1 MAGQLKTEQG
11 GDNMKKF
18 FAVLAALC
26 LLLSVIGVHAEA
38 AEPQEAPLS
47 VTLDVLNRGADAFY
61 GCDVNISIKDFIA
74 LGFELGDACNVVLE
88 NELYRYEFKSVP
100 FYNGY
105 YTKTGD
111 PLLCG
116 YGYAIKENRGDD
128 YQYTR
133 TDYPY
138 LRFCYNNREMWNL
151 LHLTTDMKC
160 TITLV
165 EQGGYE
171 YEQKLVGGLTYSKNF
186 EDYEAKNGISKEE
199 VFANFR
205 AVRSEAMKENVL
217 FRSAS
222 PFDNANNRAPYVN
235 ELAKA
240 NGIDYVLNLADSQKK
255 IDKYKEAEVWSQLD
269 YSQKL
274 LDNDQVCLM
283 AMSAAYEGAAY
294 QSALVRGLNS
304 ALEHNATK
312 ILFHCTEGKDRTG
325 FVGVVLESLCG
336 ATYEEMLNDYMVTYD
351 NYYSLTEESD
361 KTAYDYIVELK
372 FNDMINYLLTFD
384 SSLEAKGDGTY
395 DLAAVTPENY
405 ATAARNL
412 LSKAG
417 MSNDNLEALTALL
430 KK

>member
-1 MAGQLKTEQG
+1 
-11 GDNMKKF
+11 MKKL
-18 FAVLAALC
+18 FALLLTLC
-26 LLLSVIGVHAEA
+26 LLLSPISAY
-38 AEPQEAPLS
+38 AEPAESLEEPLS

-61 GCDVNISIKDFIA
+61 GCDVNISIPDFIA
-74 LGFELGDACNVVLE
+74 LGFELGDACDVVLE
-88 NELYRYEFKSVP
+88 NDLYRYEFKSVP

-111 PLLCG
+111 PLLCA
-116 YGYAIKENRGDD
+116 YGYAVKENRGED

-138 LRFCYNNREMWNL
+138 LRFCFNNREMWNL

-171 YEQKLVGGLTYSKNF
+171 YEQKLVGGLTYSKDF
-186 EDYEAKNGISKEE
+186 EDYEAKNGITKEE

-205 AVRSEAMKENVL
+205 AVKSDAMKENVL

-240 NGIDYVLNLADSQKK
+240 NGIDYVLNLADSQTK
-255 IDKYKEAEVWSQLD
+255 IDKYKESDVWSELD
-269 YSQKL
+269 YSQQL
-274 LDNDQVCLM
+274 LDNDRVCLM
-283 AMSAAYEGAAY
+283 SMSAAYEGAAY
-294 QSALVRGLNS
+294 QAALVKGLNS

-325 FVGVVLESLCG
+325 FVGLVLESLCG
-336 ATYEEMLNDYMVTYD
+336 ASYEEMLFDYMVTYD
-351 NYYSLTEESD
+351 NYHNLTEASD

-372 FNDMINYLLTFD
+372 FNDMVNYLLTFD
-384 SSLEAKGDGTY
+384 PSLEAKGDGTY
-395 DLAAVTPENY
+395 DLAGVTPENF

-412 LSKAG
+412 LAKAG
-417 MSNDNLEALTALL
+417 MSEDNLQALTALL

>member
-1 MAGQLKTEQG
+1 
-11 GDNMKKF
+11 MKKI
-18 FAVLAALC
+18 LAILATLC
-26 LLLSVIGVHAEA
+26 LLLSAFGVHAESA
-38 AEPQEAPLS
+38 DNEPLS
-47 VTLDVLNRGADAFY
+47 VTLDILNRGADAFY

-88 NELYRYEFKSVP
+88 NDLYRYEFKSVP

-116 YGYAIKENRGDD
+116 YGYAIKEKRGED

-205 AVRSEAMKENVL
+205 AVRSEAIKENVL

-255 IDKYKEAEVWSQLD
+255 IDQYAQAEVWQELD
-269 YSQKL
+269 YSRQL
-274 LDNDQVCLM
+274 LENDQVCLM

-336 ATYEEMLNDYMVTYD
+336 ATYEEMLYDYMVTYD
-351 NYYSLTEESD
+351 NYYSLTEASD
-361 KTAYDYIVELK
+361 KTAYDYIVDLK

-395 DLAAVTPENY
+395 DLASVTPENY
-405 ATAARNL
+405 AAAARNL

-417 MSNDNLEALTALL
+417 MSEENLKALTDLL

>member
-1 MAGQLKTEQG
+1 
-11 GDNMKKF
+11 MKKI
-18 FAVLAALC
+18 FAFLIILC
-26 LLLSVIGVHAEA
+26 FMLSPFTAFAEA
-38 AEPQEAPLS
+38 PESAEAPLS

-88 NELYRYEFKSVP
+88 NDLYRYEFKSVP

-111 PLLCG
+111 PLLCA
-116 YGYAIKENRGDD
+116 YGYAIKENRGPD
-128 YQYTR
+128 YAYTR
-133 TDYPY
+133 SDYPY
-138 LRFCYNNREMWNL
+138 LRFCFNNREMWNL

-165 EQGGYE
+165 EQGGYD
-171 YEQKLVGGLTYSKNF
+171 YEQKLVGGLTYSKDF
-186 EDYEAKNGISKEE
+186 EDYEAKNGVSKEE

-205 AVRSEAMKENVL
+205 AVKSAAMKENVL

-222 PFDNANNRAPYVN
+222 PFDNANNRAPYVD

-240 NGIDYVLNLADSQKK
+240 NGIDYILDLADSQKK
-255 IDKYKEAEVWSQLD
+255 LDKYKEAEIWPELD
-269 YSQKL
+269 YARQL

-283 AMSAAYEGAAY
+283 SMSAAYEGAAY
-294 QSALVRGLNS
+294 QAALVNGLNS

-325 FVGVVLESLCG
+325 FVGLVLEGLCG
-336 ATYEEMLNDYMVTYD
+336 ASYEEMLQDYMVTYD
-351 NYYSLTEESD
+351 NYYNLTEESD

-372 FNDMINYLLTFD
+372 FNDMVNYLLSFD
-384 SSLEAKGDGTY
+384 PSLEAKGDGSY
-395 DLAAVTPENY
+395 DLAGVTAENF
-405 ATAARNL
+405 AAAARNL
-412 LSKAG
+412 LAKAG
-417 MSNDNLEALTALL
+417 MSEDNLDALTALL

>member
-1 MAGQLKTEQG
+1 
-11 GDNMKKF
+11 MKKL
-18 FAVLAALC
+18 FALLLTLC
-26 LLLSVIGVHAEA
+26 LLLSPISAY
-38 AEPQEAPLS
+38 AEPAESLEEPLS

-61 GCDVNISIKDFIA
+61 GCDVNISIPDFIA
-74 LGFELGDACNVVLE
+74 LGFELGDACDVVLE
-88 NELYRYEFKSVP
+88 NDLYRYEFKSVP

-111 PLLCG
+111 PLLCA
-116 YGYAIKENRGDD
+116 YGYAVKENRGED

-138 LRFCYNNREMWNL
+138 LRFCFNNREMWNL

-171 YEQKLVGGLTYSKNF
+171 YEQKLVGGLTYSKDF
-186 EDYEAKNGISKEE
+186 EDYEAKNGITKEE

-205 AVRSEAMKENVL
+205 AVKSDAMKENVL

-240 NGIDYVLNLADSQKK
+240 NGIDYVLNLADSQAK
-255 IDKYKEAEVWSQLD
+255 IDKYKESDVWSELD

-274 LDNDQVCLM
+274 LDNDRVCLM
-283 AMSAAYEGAAY
+283 SMSAAYEGAAY
-294 QSALVRGLNS
+294 QAALVKGLNS

-325 FVGVVLESLCG
+325 FVGLVLESLCG
-336 ATYEEMLNDYMVTYD
+336 ASYEEMLFDYMVTYD
-351 NYYSLTEESD
+351 NYYNLTEASD

-372 FNDMINYLLTFD
+372 FNDMVNYLLTFD
-384 SSLEAKGDGTY
+384 PSLEAKGDGTY
-395 DLAAVTPENY
+395 DLAGVTPENF

-412 LSKAG
+412 LAKAG
-417 MSNDNLEALTALL
+417 MSEDNLQALTALL

>member
-1 MAGQLKTEQG
+1 
-11 GDNMKKF
+11 MKK
-18 FAVLAALC
+18 VLAILVTLC
-26 LLLSVIGVHAEA
+26 LMLSVFGVHAETA
-38 AEPQEAPLS
+38 PEAPLS
-47 VTLDVLNRGADAFY
+47 VTLDVLNRGADAFF

-74 LGFELGDACNVVLE
+74 LGFELGDACDVVLE
-88 NELYRYEFKSVP
+88 NNLYRYEFKSVP

-111 PLLCG
+111 PLLCA
-116 YGYAIKENRGDD
+116 YGYAVKEKRGED

-138 LRFCYNNREMWNL
+138 LRFCFNNREMWNL

-165 EQGGYE
+165 EQGGYD
-171 YEQKLVGGLTYSKNF
+171 YEQKLVGGLTYSKDF
-186 EDYEAKNGISKEE
+186 ADYEAKNGVSKEE

-205 AVRSEAMKENVL
+205 AVRSDAMKENVL

-235 ELAKA
+235 ALAKA
-240 NGIDYVLNLADSQKK
+240 NGIDYILNLADSQAK
-255 IDKYKEAEVWSQLD
+255 IDKYSEAEVWQELD
-269 YSQKL
+269 YAREL
-274 LDNDQVCLM
+274 LDNDRVCLM
-283 AMSAAYEGAAY
+283 AMSAAYEGAGY
-294 QSALVRGLNS
+294 HTALVRGLNS

-325 FVGVVLESLCG
+325 FVGLVLESLCG
-336 ATYEEMLNDYMVTYD
+336 ASYEEMLYDYMVTYD
-351 NYYSLTEESD
+351 NYYSLTEASD

-372 FNDMINYLLTFD
+372 FHDMVNYLLTFD
-384 SSLEAKGDGTY
+384 PSLEAKGDGTY

-405 ATAARNL
+405 AAAAHNL
-412 LSKAG
+412 LAKAG
-417 MSNDNLEALTALL
+417 MSEDNIQALTALL

>member
-1 MAGQLKTEQG
+1 
-11 GDNMKKF
+11 MKKL
-18 FAVLAALC
+18 FALLLTLC
-26 LLLSVIGVHAEA
+26 LLLSPISAY
-38 AEPQEAPLS
+38 AEPAESLEEPLS

-61 GCDVNISIKDFIA
+61 GCDVNISIPDFIA
-74 LGFELGDACNVVLE
+74 LGFELGDACDVVLE
-88 NELYRYEFKSVP
+88 NDLYRYEFKSVP

-111 PLLCG
+111 PLLCA
-116 YGYAIKENRGDD
+116 YGYAVKENRGED

-138 LRFCYNNREMWNL
+138 LRFCFNNREMWNL

-171 YEQKLVGGLTYSKNF
+171 YEQKLVGGLTYSKDF
-186 EDYEAKNGISKEE
+186 EDYEAKNGITKEE

-205 AVRSEAMKENVL
+205 AVKSDAMKENVL

-240 NGIDYVLNLADSQKK
+240 NGIDYVLNLADSQAK
-255 IDKYKEAEVWSQLD
+255 IDKYKESDVWSELD

-283 AMSAAYEGAAY
+283 SMSAAYEGAAY
-294 QSALVRGLNS
+294 QAALVKGLNS

-325 FVGVVLESLCG
+325 FVGLVLESLCG
-336 ATYEEMLNDYMVTYD
+336 ASYEEMLFDYMVTYD
-351 NYYSLTEESD
+351 NYYNLTEASD

-372 FNDMINYLLTFD
+372 FNDMVNYLLTFD
-384 SSLEAKGDGTY
+384 PSLEAKGDGTY
-395 DLAAVTPENY
+395 DLAGVTPENF

-412 LSKAG
+412 LAKAG
-417 MSNDNLEALTALL
+417 MSEDNLQALTALL

>member
-1 MAGQLKTEQG
+1 
-11 GDNMKKF
+11 MKKL
-18 FAVLAALC
+18 FALLLTLC
-26 LLLSVIGVHAEA
+26 LLLSPISAY
-38 AEPQEAPLS
+38 AEPAESLEEPLS

-61 GCDVNISIKDFIA
+61 GCDVNISIQDFIA
-74 LGFELGDACNVVLE
+74 LGFELGDACDVVLE
-88 NELYRYEFKSVP
+88 NDLYRYEFKSVP

-111 PLLCG
+111 PLLCA
-116 YGYAIKENRGDD
+116 YGYAVKENRGED

-138 LRFCYNNREMWNL
+138 LRFCFNNREMWNL

-171 YEQKLVGGLTYSKNF
+171 YEQKLVGGLTYSKDF
-186 EDYEAKNGISKEE
+186 EDYEAKNGITKEE

-205 AVRSEAMKENVL
+205 AVKSDAMKENVL

-222 PFDNANNRAPYVN
+222 LFDNANNRAPYVN

-240 NGIDYVLNLADSQKK
+240 NGIDYVLNLADSQTK
-255 IDKYKEAEVWSQLD
+255 IDKYKESDVWSELD
-269 YSQKL
+269 YSQQL
-274 LDNDQVCLM
+274 LDNDRVCLM
-283 AMSAAYEGAAY
+283 SMSAAYEGAAY
-294 QSALVRGLNS
+294 QAALVKGLNS

-325 FVGVVLESLCG
+325 FVGLVLESLCG
-336 ATYEEMLNDYMVTYD
+336 ASYEEMLFDYMVTYD
-351 NYYSLTEESD
+351 NYYNLTEASD

-372 FNDMINYLLTFD
+372 FNDMVNYLLTFD
-384 SSLEAKGDGTY
+384 PSLEAKGDGTY
-395 DLAAVTPENY
+395 DLAGVTPENF

-412 LSKAG
+412 LAKAG
-417 MSNDNLEALTALL
+417 MSEDNLQALTALL

>member
-1 MAGQLKTEQG
+1 
-11 GDNMKKF
+11 MKKL
-18 FAVLAALC
+18 FALLLTLC
-26 LLLSVIGVHAEA
+26 LLLSPISAY
-38 AEPQEAPLS
+38 AEPAESLEEPLS

-74 LGFELGDACNVVLE
+74 LGFELGDACDVVLE
-88 NELYRYEFKSVP
+88 NDLYRYEFKSVP

-111 PLLCG
+111 PLLCA
-116 YGYAIKENRGDD
+116 YGYAVKENRGEN

-138 LRFCYNNREMWNL
+138 LRFCFNNREMWNL

-171 YEQKLVGGLTYSKNF
+171 YEQKLVGGLTYSKDF
-186 EDYEAKNGISKEE
+186 EDYEAKNGITKEE

-205 AVRSEAMKENVL
+205 AVKSDAMKENVL

-240 NGIDYVLNLADSQKK
+240 NGIDYVLNLADSQAK
-255 IDKYKEAEVWSQLD
+255 IDKYKESDVWSELD

-283 AMSAAYEGAAY
+283 SMSAAYEGAAY
-294 QSALVRGLNS
+294 QAALVKGLNS

-325 FVGVVLESLCG
+325 FVGLVLESLCG
-336 ATYEEMLNDYMVTYD
+336 ASYEEMLFDYMVTYD
-351 NYYSLTEESD
+351 NYYNLTEASD
-361 KTAYDYIVELK
+361 KTAYDYIVDLK
-372 FNDMINYLLTFD
+372 FNDMVNYLLTFD
-384 SSLEAKGDGTY
+384 PSLEAKGDGTY
-395 DLAAVTPENY
+395 DLAGVTPENF

-412 LSKAG
+412 LAKAG
-417 MSNDNLEALTALL
+417 MSEDNLQALTALP

>member
-1 MAGQLKTEQG
+1 
-11 GDNMKKF
+11 MKKF
-18 FAVLAALC
+18 LAILTTLC
-26 LLLSVIGVHAEA
+26 LLLSAFGAFAEA
-38 AEPQEAPLS
+38 AEKPEEPLT
-47 VTLDVLNRGADAFY
+47 VTLDVLNRGADAFF

-74 LGFELGDACNVVLE
+74 LGFEFGDACDVVLE
-88 NELYRYEFKSVP
+88 NDLYRYEFKSVP

-116 YGYAIKENRGDD
+116 YGYAIKENRGED
-128 YQYTR
+128 YEYTR

-138 LRFCYNNREMWNL
+138 LRFCFNNREMWNL

-160 TITLV
+160 TITLI

-186 EDYEAKNGISKEE
+186 EDYEAKNGVSKEE

-205 AVRSEAMKENVL
+205 AVKSDAMKENVL

-240 NGIDYVLNLADSQKK
+240 NGIDYVLNLADSEKK
-255 IDKYKEAEVWSQLD
+255 IEKYKENEVWAELD
-269 YSQKL
+269 YSRQL

-283 AMSAAYEGAAY
+283 SMSAAYEGAAY
-294 QSALVRGLNS
+294 QAALVRGLNS

-336 ATYEEMLNDYMVTYD
+336 ATYEEMKNDFRVTYD
-351 NYYSLTEESD
+351 NYYNLTE
-361 KTAYDYIVELK
+361 
-372 FNDMINYLLTFD
+372 
-384 SSLEAKGDGTY
+384 
-395 DLAAVTPENY
+395 
-405 ATAARNL
+405 
-412 LSKAG
+412 
-417 MSNDNLEALTALL
+417 
-430 KK
+430 

>member
-1 MAGQLKTEQG
+1 
-11 GDNMKKF
+11 MKKL
-18 FAVLAALC
+18 LAILTALC
-26 LLLSVIGVHAEA
+26 LLLGAFGALAESL
-38 AEPQEAPLS
+38 ESPEEPLS
-47 VTLDVLNRGADAFY
+47 VTLDVLNRGADAFF

-74 LGFELGDACNVVLE
+74 LGFELGDACDVVLE

-116 YGYAIKENRGDD
+116 YGYAVKENRGED

-138 LRFCYNNREMWNL
+138 LRFCFNNREMWNL

-165 EQGGYE
+165 KQGGFE

-186 EDYEAKNGISKEE
+186 EDYEAKNGVSKEE

-205 AVRSEAMKENVL
+205 AVRSAAMKENVL

-222 PFDNANNRAPYVN
+222 LFDNANNRAPYVN

-240 NGIDYVLNLADSQKK
+240 NGIDYVLNLADSEKK
-255 IDKYKEAEVWSQLD
+255 IEKYSQADVWPELD
-269 YSQKL
+269 YARAL
-274 LDNDQVCLM
+274 LEGDQVCLM

-294 QSALVRGLNS
+294 QTALVRGLNS
-304 ALEHNATK
+304 ALAHHATK

-325 FVGVVLESLCG
+325 FVGVVLEGLCG
-336 ATYEEMLNDYMVTYD
+336 ATYEEMRYDYMVTYD
-351 NYYSLTEESD
+351 NYYGLTEASD

-384 SSLEAKGDGTY
+384 PSLEPMGDGTY
-395 DLAAVTPENY
+395 DLAGVQPENF
-405 ATAARNL
+405 AAAARNL
-412 LSKAG
+412 LTKAG
-417 MSNDNLEALTALL
+417 MSEENLEALTALL
-430 KK
+430 KKE

>member
-1 MAGQLKTEQG
+1 
-11 GDNMKKF
+11 MKKI
-18 FAVLAALC
+18 LAILATLC
-26 LLLSVIGVHAEA
+26 LLLSAFGVHAESA
-38 AEPQEAPLS
+38 DNEPLS
-47 VTLDVLNRGADAFY
+47 VTLDILNRGADAFY

-88 NELYRYEFKSVP
+88 NDLYRYEFKSVP

-116 YGYAIKENRGDD
+116 YGYAIKEKRGED

-205 AVRSEAMKENVL
+205 AVRSEAIKENVL
-217 FRSAS
+217 FRAAS

-255 IDKYKEAEVWSQLD
+255 IDQYAQAEVWQELD
-269 YSQKL
+269 YSRQL
-274 LDNDQVCLM
+274 LENDQVCLM

-336 ATYEEMLNDYMVTYD
+336 ATYEEMLYDYMVTYD
-351 NYYSLTEESD
+351 NYYSLTEASD

-395 DLAAVTPENY
+395 DLAGVTPENY
-405 ATAARNL
+405 AAAARNL

-417 MSNDNLEALTALL
+417 MSEDNLQALTALL

>member
-1 MAGQLKTEQG
+1 
-11 GDNMKKF
+11 MKKL
-18 FAVLAALC
+18 LAILTTLC
-26 LLLSVIGVHAEA
+26 LLLSVFGALAET
-38 AEPQEAPLS
+38 AETPEAPLS
-47 VTLDVLNRGADAFY
+47 VTLNVLNRGADAFY
-61 GCDVNISIKDFIA
+61 GCDVEISIKDFIA
-74 LGFELGDACNVVLE
+74 MGFELGDACNVVLE
-88 NELYRYEFKSVP
+88 NDLYRYEFKSVP

-165 EQGGYE
+165 EQGGYA

-186 EDYEAKNGISKEE
+186 EDFEAKNGITQEE

-205 AVRSEAMKENVL
+205 AVKSDAMKENVL

-235 ELAKA
+235 ALAKA
-240 NGIDYVLNLADSQKK
+240 NGIDYVLDLADSQSK
-255 IDKYKEAEVWSQLD
+255 IDKYKEAEVWAELD
-269 YSQKL
+269 YARTL

-336 ATYEEMLNDYMVTYD
+336 ATYEEMKYDYMVTYD
-351 NYYSLTEESD
+351 NYYGLTETSD

-384 SSLEAKGDGTY
+384 PSLEAKGDGTY

-405 ATAARNL
+405 AAAARNL
-412 LSKAG
+412 LAKAG
-417 MSNDNLEALTALL
+417 MSEDNLDALTALL

>member
-1 MAGQLKTEQG
+1 
-11 GDNMKKF
+11 MKKF

-361 KTAYDYIVELK
+361 KTAYDYIVDLK

>member
-1 MAGQLKTEQG
+1 
-11 GDNMKKF
+11 MKKHSNWMTACLL
-18 FAVLAALC
+18 AVLLLPLAAC
-26 LLLSVIGVHAEA
+26 ATTGSAKQGAEN
-38 AEPQEAPLS
+38 APS
-47 VTLDVLNRGADAFY
+47 VTLSVLNRGSDAFF
-61 GCDVNISIKDFIA
+61 GCDVTISIKDFIA
-74 LGFELGDACNVVLE
+74 KGFEFGDACDVVLE
-88 NELYRYEFKSVP
+88 NDLYRYEFKSIP

-116 YGYAIKENRGDD
+116 YGYAVKEKRGEN

-138 LRFCYNNREMWNL
+138 LRLCYNNREMWNL

-165 EQGGYE
+165 KKGGFA
-171 YEQKLVGGLTYSKNF
+171 YEQNLVGGLTYSKNF
-186 EDYEAKNGISKEE
+186 EDYAAKKGISQEE

-205 AVRSEAMKENVL
+205 AVKSNAVKENVL

-222 PFDNANNRAPYVN
+222 PFDNANNRAVYVN
-235 ELAKA
+235 ELCKK
-240 NGIDYVLNLADSQKK
+240 NQIDYVLNLADSPAK
-255 IDKYKEAEVWSQLD
+255 IDKYKATAAWSQLD

-274 LDNDQVCLM
+274 LDNDQVSLM
-283 AMSAAYEGAAY
+283 AMSAAYEGASY
-294 QSALVRGLNS
+294 QSALVRGLQ
-304 ALEHNATK
+304 AAVDHNATR

-336 ATYEEMLNDYMVTYD
+336 ATYGEMLDDYMVTYD
-351 NYYSLTEESD
+351 NYYGLTEKSD

-384 SSLEAKGDGTY
+384 ASLVAEGNGSYNLAK
-395 DLAAVTPENY
+395 VKPENY
-405 ATAARNL
+405 TRAATNL
-412 LSKAG
+412 LKKAG
-417 MSNDNLEALTALL
+417 MSDAYIQSLTALL

>member
-1 MAGQLKTEQG
+1 
-11 GDNMKKF
+11 MKKF
-18 FAVLAALC
+18 FALLAALC
-26 LLLSVIGVHAEA
+26 LMLIAFGAIAETT
-38 AEPQEAPLS
+38 EPLS

-61 GCDVNISIKDFIA
+61 GCDVNISIKDFID
-74 LGFELGDACNVVLE
+74 LGFEFGDECDVVLE
-88 NELYRYEFKSVP
+88 NDLYRYEFKSVP

-116 YGYAIKENRGDD
+116 YGYAIKENRGED
-128 YQYTR
+128 YVYTR

-138 LRFCYNNREMWNL
+138 LRFCFNNREMWNL
-151 LHLTTDMKC
+151 FHLTTDMKC

-165 EQGGYE
+165 EKGGYE

-205 AVRSEAMKENVL
+205 AVKSDAIKENVL

-222 PFDNANNRAPYVN
+222 LFDNANNRAPYVN
-235 ELAKA
+235 DLAKEY
-240 NGIDYVLNLADSQKK
+240 GIDYVLNLADSQSK
-255 IDKYKEAEVWSQLD
+255 IDKYMTDEVWPQLD

-274 LDNDQVCLM
+274 LDNDQVSLM

-294 QSALVRGLNS
+294 QAALAQGLNS
-304 ALEHNATK
+304 ALAHNATK

-325 FVGVVLESLCG
+325 FVGVVLEGLCG
-336 ATYEEMLNDYMVTYD
+336 ATYDEMLYDYMVTYD
-351 NYYSLTEESD
+351 NYYGLTEESD

-384 SSLEAKGDGTY
+384 SSLEAMGDGTY
-395 DLAAVTPENY
+395 DLASVTADNY

-417 MSNDNLEALTALL
+417 MSEDNLQALTELL

>member
-1 MAGQLKTEQG
+1 
-11 GDNMKKF
+11 MKKL
-18 FAVLAALC
+18 FALLLTLC
-26 LLLSVIGVHAEA
+26 LLLSPISAY
-38 AEPQEAPLS
+38 AEPAESLEEPLS

-74 LGFELGDACNVVLE
+74 LGFELGDACDVVLE
-88 NELYRYEFKSVP
+88 NDLYRYEFKSVP

-111 PLLCG
+111 PLLCA
-116 YGYAIKENRGDD
+116 YGYAVKENRGED

-138 LRFCYNNREMWNL
+138 LRFCFNNREMWNL

-171 YEQKLVGGLTYSKNF
+171 YEQKLVGGLTYSKDF
-186 EDYEAKNGISKEE
+186 EDYEAKNGITKEE

-205 AVRSEAMKENVL
+205 AVKSDAMKENVL

-240 NGIDYVLNLADSQKK
+240 NGIDYVLNLADSQTK
-255 IDKYKEAEVWSQLD
+255 IDKYKESDVWSELD
-269 YSQKL
+269 YSQQL
-274 LDNDQVCLM
+274 LDNDRVCLM
-283 AMSAAYEGAAY
+283 SMSAAYEGAAY
-294 QSALVRGLNS
+294 QAALVKGLNS

-325 FVGVVLESLCG
+325 FVGLVLESLCG
-336 ATYEEMLNDYMVTYD
+336 ASYEEMLFDYMVTYD
-351 NYYSLTEESD
+351 NYYNLTEASD
-361 KTAYDYIVELK
+361 KTAYDYIVDLK
-372 FNDMINYLLTFD
+372 FNDMVNYLLTFD
-384 SSLEAKGDGTY
+384 PSLEAKGDGTY
-395 DLAAVTPENY
+395 DLAGVTPENF

-412 LSKAG
+412 LAKAG
-417 MSNDNLEALTALL
+417 MSEDNLQALTAWL

>member
-1 MAGQLKTEQG
+1 
-11 GDNMKKF
+11 MKKF
-18 FAVLAALC
+18 FSILVTLC
-26 LLLSVIGVHAEA
+26 LILSACGVFAETA
-38 AEPQEAPLS
+38 AEQEAPLS
-47 VTLDVLNRGADAFY
+47 VTLNVLNRGSDAFY
-61 GCDVNISIKDFIA
+61 GCDVEISIKDFIA
-74 LGFELGDACNVVLE
+74 LGFELGDECNVVLE
-88 NELYRYEFKSVP
+88 NDLYRYEFKSVP

-116 YGYAIKENRGDD
+116 YGYAIREKRGED

-165 EQGGYE
+165 KQGGYE

-186 EDYEAKNGISKEE
+186 EDYEAKNGITKEE

-240 NGIDYVLNLADSQKK
+240 NGIDYVLNLADSESK
-255 IDKYKEAEVWSQLD
+255 INKYKESEAWAGLD

-274 LDNDQVCLM
+274 LENDQVCLM

-294 QSALVRGLNS
+294 QAALVKGLNS
-304 ALEHNATK
+304 ALAHNATK

-325 FVGVVLESLCG
+325 FVGVVLEGLCG
-336 ATYEEMLNDYMVTYD
+336 ATYEEMLYDYMVTYD
-351 NYYSLTEESD
+351 NYYSLTEASD

-384 SSLEAKGDGTY
+384 PSLEAKGDGTY
-395 DLAAVTPENY
+395 DLAGVTAENY
-405 ATAARNL
+405 ATAAANL
-412 LSKAG
+412 LTKAG
-417 MSNDNLEALTALL
+417 MSAENLEALTALL

>member
-1 MAGQLKTEQG
+1 
-11 GDNMKKF
+11 MKKIF
-18 FAVLAALC
+18 VFLAALL
-26 LLLSVIGVHAEA
+26 LLLSVFGALADSAGSSE
-38 AEPQEAPLS
+38 EPLS

-61 GCDVNISIKDFIA
+61 GCDVSISIKDFID
-74 LGFELGDACNVVLE
+74 LGFEFGDECDVVLE
-88 NELYRYEFKSVP
+88 NDLYRYEFKSVP

-116 YGYAIKENRGDD
+116 YGYAIKEKRGED

-138 LRFCYNNREMWNL
+138 LRFCFNNREMWNL

-165 EQGGYE
+165 KKGGYD
-171 YEQKLVGGLTYSKNF
+171 YEQKLVGGLTYSKDF
-186 EDYEAKNGISKEE
+186 EDYEEKNGIPKEE

-205 AVRSEAMKENVL
+205 AVKSDAMKENVL

-235 ELAKA
+235 DLAKA
-240 NGIDYVLNLADSQKK
+240 YGIDYVLNLADSQKK
-255 IDKYKEAEVWSQLD
+255 IDQYKENEAWAGLD

-274 LDNDQVCLM
+274 LDEDRVSLM

-294 QSALVRGLNS
+294 QAALVKGLND

-336 ATYEEMLNDYMVTYD
+336 ASYEEMLNDYMVTYD
-351 NYYSLTEESD
+351 NYYGFTEASD

-384 SSLEAKGDGTY
+384 PSLEAEGNGTY
-395 DLAAVTPENY
+395 DLASVTAENY

-417 MSNDNLEALTALL
+417 MSKDNIEALTALL

>member
-1 MAGQLKTEQG
+1 
-11 GDNMKKF
+11 MKKYL
-18 FAVLAALC
+18 AILAALC
-26 LLLSVIGVHAEA
+26 LLLSVCGVHAE
-38 AEPQEAPLS
+38 EAPLS

-61 GCDVNISIKDFIA
+61 GCDVNISIPEFIA
-74 LGFELGDACNVVLE
+74 LGFELGDACDVVLE
-88 NELYRYEFKSVP
+88 NSLYRYEFKSVP

-111 PLLCG
+111 PLLCA
-116 YGYAIKENRGDD
+116 YGYAIKENRGED

-138 LRFCYNNREMWNL
+138 LRFCFNNREMWNL

-165 EQGGYE
+165 EQGGYA
-171 YEQKLVGGLTYSKNF
+171 YEQQLVGGLTYSKNF
-186 EDYEAKNGISKEE
+186 EDYEAKNGVPKEE

-205 AVRSEAMKENVL
+205 AVRSEAIKENVL

-222 PFDNANNRAPYVN
+222 PFDNANNRAPYVD

-240 NGIDYVLNLADSQKK
+240 NGIDYVLNLADSQAK
-255 IDKYKEAEVWSQLD
+255 IDKYQAADVWAELD
-269 YSQKL
+269 YAQQL
-274 LDNDQVCLM
+274 LANDQVCLM

-294 QSALVRGLNS
+294 QAALVRGLNG

-325 FVGVVLESLCG
+325 FVGVVLEGLCG
-336 ATYEEMLNDYMVTYD
+336 ATYDEMLYDYMVTYD
-351 NYYSLTEESD
+351 NYYNLTEETD

-384 SSLEAKGDGTY
+384 SSIAAQGDGTY
-395 DLAAVTPENY
+395 DLSAVTPENY
-405 ATAARNL
+405 AAAARNL
-412 LSKAG
+412 LAKAG
-417 MSNDNLEALTALL
+417 MSEENIQALTALL

>member
-1 MAGQLKTEQG
+1 
-11 GDNMKKF
+11 MKKL
-18 FAVLAALC
+18 FAILIALC
-26 LLLSVIGVHAEA
+26 LLLGVFTVHAEP
-38 AEPQEAPLS
+38 AEEPLS

-74 LGFELGDACNVVLE
+74 LGFELGDACDVVLE
-88 NELYRYEFKSVP
+88 NNLYRYEFKSVP

-116 YGYAIKENRGDD
+116 YGYAIKEKRGED

-138 LRFCYNNREMWNL
+138 LRLCYNNREMWNL

-165 EQGGYE
+165 KQGGYE

-186 EDYEAKNGISKEE
+186 EDYEAKNGITKEE

-205 AVRSEAMKENVL
+205 AVKSEAMKENVL

-240 NGIDYVLNLADSQKK
+240 NGIDYVLNLADSESK
-255 IDKYKEAEVWSQLD
+255 INKYKESEAWAGLD
-269 YSQKL
+269 YSQQL

-294 QSALVRGLNS
+294 QSALVKGLNS
-304 ALEHNATK
+304 ALAHNATK

-336 ATYEEMLNDYMVTYD
+336 ATYEEMVYDYMVTYD
-351 NYYSLTEESD
+351 NYYSLTEASD

-384 SSLEAKGDGTY
+384 PSLEAQGDGTY
-395 DLAAVTPENY
+395 DLASVTPENY
-405 ATAARNL
+405 AAAARNL

-417 MSNDNLEALTALL
+417 MSEDNLQALISLL

>member
-1 MAGQLKTEQG
+1 
-11 GDNMKKF
+11 MKKL
-18 FAVLAALC
+18 FAILATLC
-26 LLLSVIGVHAEA
+26 LLLSAFSVY
-38 AEPQEAPLS
+38 AEPAENLEPLS

-74 LGFELGDACNVVLE
+74 LGFELGDDCDVVLE
-88 NELYRYEFKSVP
+88 NDLYRYEFKSVP

-111 PLLCG
+111 PLLCA
-116 YGYAIKENRGDD
+116 YGYAVKEKRGED

-138 LRFCYNNREMWNL
+138 LRFCFNNREMWNL

-165 EQGGYE
+165 EQGGYD

-205 AVRSEAMKENVL
+205 AVRSDAMKENVL

-222 PFDNANNRAPYVN
+222 LFDNANNRAPYVN

-240 NGIDYVLNLADSQKK
+240 YGIDYVLDLADSQKK
-255 IDKYKEAEVWSQLD
+255 IDNYKTADIWSALD

-294 QSALVRGLNS
+294 QSALVKGLNS
-304 ALEHNATK
+304 ALAHNATK

-325 FVGVVLESLCG
+325 FVGVVLECFCG
-336 ATYEEMLNDYMVTYD
+336 ASYEEMLYDYMVTYD
-351 NYYSLTEESD
+351 NYYNLTEASD

-395 DLAAVTPENY
+395 DLASVTPENY
-405 ATAARNL
+405 AAAARNL
-412 LSKAG
+412 LTKAG
-417 MSNDNLEALTALL
+417 MSEDNLQALTALL

>member
-1 MAGQLKTEQG
+1 
-11 GDNMKKF
+11 MKKLF
-18 FAVLAALC
+18 SILVVLC
-26 LLLSVIGVHAEA
+26 LLMGMCSVVAAADNAE
-38 AEPQEAPLS
+38 EPLS

-88 NELYRYEFKSVP
+88 NDLYRYEFKSVP

-111 PLLCG
+111 PLLCA
-116 YGYAIKENRGDD
+116 YGYAIKENRGED
-128 YQYTR
+128 YEYTR

-186 EDYEAKNGISKEE
+186 EDYEAKNGATQEE

-205 AVRSEAMKENVL
+205 AVKSDAMKENVL

-235 ELAKA
+235 ALAKE
-240 NGIDYVLNLADSQKK
+240 NGIDYVLNLADSQAK
-255 IDKYKEAEVWSQLD
+255 IDKYKESDVWVELD
-269 YSQKL
+269 YSQAL

-294 QSALVRGLNS
+294 QSALVKGLNS
-304 ALEHNATK
+304 ALAHNATK

-325 FVGVVLESLCG
+325 FVGLLLESLCG
-336 ATYEEMLNDYMVTYD
+336 ASYEEMLNDYMITYD
-351 NYYSLTEESD
+351 NYYDLTEASD

-372 FNDMINYLLTFD
+372 FNDMVNYLLGFD
-384 SSLEAKGDGTY
+384 PSLEAQGDGSY
-395 DLAAVTPENY
+395 DLSAVTAENF
-405 ATAARNL
+405 ATAAAKL
-412 LSKAG
+412 LTKAG
-417 MSNDNLEALTALL
+417 MSEENLEALTALL

>member
-1 MAGQLKTEQG
+1 
-11 GDNMKKF
+11 MKKF
-18 FAVLAALC
+18 YAILTTLC
-26 LLLSVIGVHAEA
+26 LLVSAFSVNAVA
-38 AEPQEAPLS
+38 AESSEEPLS

-61 GCDVNISIKDFIA
+61 GCDVNISIKDFIE
-74 LGFELGDACNVVLE
+74 LGFELGDACDVVLE
-88 NELYRYEFKSVP
+88 NNLYRYEFKTVP

-111 PLLCG
+111 PLLCA
-116 YGYAIKENRGDD
+116 YGYAVKENRGDD
-128 YQYTR
+128 YEYTR

-138 LRFCYNNREMWNL
+138 LRFCFNNRERWNL

-160 TITLV
+160 TITLI

-171 YEQKLVGGLTYSKNF
+171 YEQKLVGGLTYSKDF

-205 AVRSEAMKENVL
+205 AVQSDAIKENVL

-240 NGIDYVLNLADSQKK
+240 NGIDYVLNLADSQSK
-255 IDKYKEAEVWSQLD
+255 IDKYQEDEVWSELD
-269 YSQKL
+269 YSQAL

-294 QSALVRGLNS
+294 QSALVNGLNS

-325 FVGVVLESLCG
+325 FVGLVLESVCG
-336 ATYEEMLNDYMVTYD
+336 ASYEEMLYDYMVTYD
-351 NYYSLTEESD
+351 NYYNLTEESD
-361 KTAYDYIVELK
+361 KTAYDYIVDLK
-372 FNDMINYLLTFD
+372 FNDMVNYLLTFD
-384 SSLEAKGDGTY
+384 SSLEAQGDGTY
-395 DLAAVTPENY
+395 DLASVTPENF
-405 ATAARNL
+405 AAAACNL
-412 LSKAG
+412 LKKAG
-417 MSNDNLEALTALL
+417 MSEDNLQALTALL

>member
-1 MAGQLKTEQG
+1 
-11 GDNMKKF
+11 MKK
-18 FAVLAALC
+18 VWMILVALC
-26 LLLSVIGVHAEA
+26 LLLSAFSVQAESA
-38 AEPQEAPLS
+38 QEAPLS
-47 VTLDVLNRGADAFY
+47 VTLDVLNRGADAFF
-61 GCDVNISIKDFIA
+61 GCDVNISIPDFIA

-88 NELYRYEFKSVP
+88 NDLYRYEFKSVP

-111 PLLCG
+111 PLLCA
-116 YGYAIKENRGDD
+116 YGYATRENRGED

-138 LRFCYNNREMWNL
+138 LRFCFNNREMWNL

-165 EQGGYE
+165 AQGGYA
-171 YEQKLVGGLTYSKNF
+171 YEQNLVGGLTYSKNF
-186 EDYEAKNGISKEE
+186 EDYEAKNGVSKEE

-205 AVRSEAMKENVL
+205 AVRSAAMKEDVL

-222 PFDNANNRAPYVN
+222 PFDNTNNRAPYVN
-235 ELAKA
+235 ALAKA

-255 IDKYKEAEVWSQLD
+255 IDQYKEAEIWSELD
-269 YSQKL
+269 YAQQL

-294 QSALVRGLNS
+294 QSALVRGLS
-304 ALEHNATK
+304 QALAHNATK

-336 ATYEEMLNDYMVTYD
+336 ASYEEMRDDYMITYD
-351 NYYSLTEESD
+351 NYYSLTEASD

-384 SSLEAKGDGTY
+384 PSLQAKGDGTY
-395 DLAAVTPENY
+395 DLAAVQPENY
-405 ATAARNL
+405 AAAAANL

-417 MSNDNLEALTALL
+417 MSGEDLQALTALL

>member
-1 MAGQLKTEQG
+1 
-11 GDNMKKF
+11 MKKL
-18 FAVLAALC
+18 LALLLTLC
-26 LLLSVIGVHAEA
+26 LLLSPISAY
-38 AEPQEAPLS
+38 AEPAESLEEPLS

-61 GCDVNISIKDFIA
+61 GCDVNISIPDFIA
-74 LGFELGDACNVVLE
+74 LGFELGDACDVVLE
-88 NELYRYEFKSVP
+88 NDLYRYEFKSVP

-111 PLLCG
+111 PLLCA
-116 YGYAIKENRGDD
+116 YGYAVKENRGED

-138 LRFCYNNREMWNL
+138 LRFCFNNREMWNL

-171 YEQKLVGGLTYSKNF
+171 YEQKLVGGLTYSKDF
-186 EDYEAKNGISKEE
+186 EDYEAKNGITKEE

-205 AVRSEAMKENVL
+205 AVKSDAMKENVL

-240 NGIDYVLNLADSQKK
+240 NGIDYVLNLADSQTK
-255 IDKYKEAEVWSQLD
+255 IDKYKESDVWSELD
-269 YSQKL
+269 YSQQL
-274 LDNDQVCLM
+274 LDNDRVCLM
-283 AMSAAYEGAAY
+283 SMSAAYEGAAY
-294 QSALVRGLNS
+294 QAALVKGLNS

-325 FVGVVLESLCG
+325 FVGLVLESLCG
-336 ATYEEMLNDYMVTYD
+336 ASYEEMLFDYMVTYD
-351 NYYSLTEESD
+351 NYYNLTEASD

-372 FNDMINYLLTFD
+372 FNDMVNYLLTFD
-384 SSLEAKGDGTY
+384 PSLEAKGDGTY
-395 DLAAVTPENY
+395 DLAGVTPENF

-412 LSKAG
+412 LAKAG
-417 MSNDNLEALTALL
+417 MSEDNLQALTALL

>member
-1 MAGQLKTEQG
+1 
-11 GDNMKKF
+11 MKKL
-18 FAVLAALC
+18 FALLLTLC
-26 LLLSVIGVHAEA
+26 LLLSPISAY
-38 AEPQEAPLS
+38 AEPAESLEEPLS

-61 GCDVNISIKDFIA
+61 GCDVNISIPDFIA
-74 LGFELGDACNVVLE
+74 LGFELGDACDVVLE
-88 NELYRYEFKSVP
+88 NDLYRYEFKSVP

-111 PLLCG
+111 PLLCA
-116 YGYAIKENRGDD
+116 YGYAVKENRGEN

-138 LRFCYNNREMWNL
+138 LRFCFNNREMWNL

-171 YEQKLVGGLTYSKNF
+171 YEQKLVGGLTYSKDF
-186 EDYEAKNGISKEE
+186 EDYEAKNGITKEE

-205 AVRSEAMKENVL
+205 AVKSDAMKENVL

-240 NGIDYVLNLADSQKK
+240 NGIDYVLNLADSQTK
-255 IDKYKEAEVWSQLD
+255 IDKYKESDVWSELD

-274 LDNDQVCLM
+274 LDNDRVCLM
-283 AMSAAYEGAAY
+283 SMSAAYEGAAY
-294 QSALVRGLNS
+294 QAALVKGLNS

-325 FVGVVLESLCG
+325 FVGLVLESLCG
-336 ATYEEMLNDYMVTYD
+336 ASYEEMLFDYMVTYD
-351 NYYSLTEESD
+351 NYYNLTEASD

-372 FNDMINYLLTFD
+372 FNDMVNYLLTFD
-384 SSLEAKGDGTY
+384 PSLEAKGDGTY
-395 DLAAVTPENY
+395 DLAGVTPENF

-412 LSKAG
+412 LAKAG
-417 MSNDNLEALTALL
+417 MSEDNLQALTALL